1 MKTMT
6 FGLKSFLVW
15 LIFDESVSEFSR
27 KEWICKDSTY

>member
-1 MKTMT
+1 MT

-15 LIFDESVSEFSR
+15 LIFDESIGEFDR